1 MAAVAQQAGVS
12 KALVYTYFPNIVA
25 LLQQVYVRENQHL
38 HQQYADALAAP
49 HSFESMVKTTAHISR
64 VAQRERQL
72 IIQRLSADPVL
83 QTQMARED
91 LKNRAAITAFLTAE
105 IVRNFNIPSAIAR
118 QATTLA
124 LGYDSA
130 AAAAKSPALEDI
142 WGAMIVGAM
151 QELEKRYG
159 NPQEPNHD

>member
-1 MAAVAQQAGVS
+1 MNDGDNQRFAKFLETYGIMLVLVA
-12 KALVYTYFPNIVA
+12 I
-25 LLQQVYVRENQHL
+25 
-38 HQQYADALAAP
+38 
-49 HSFESMVKTTAHISR
+49 M
-64 VAQRERQL
+64 
-72 IIQRLSADPVL
+72 
-83 QTQMARED
+83 
-91 LKNRAAITAFLTAE
+91 AFLTAE
-105 IVRNFNIPSAIAR
+105 IVRNFNIPAAIAR

-130 AAAAKSPALEDI
+130 AAAAEAPALEDI